1 MFDKNIATIF
11 SAFSISLGLTI
22 ALGGDL
28 HAENQFYDGN
38 VPLVAQ
44 SLDVFTNQIGFPI
57 EIDLTKAQIR
67 GTLPIE
73 KFREDLVNS
82 INQYDGYYI
91 KNTRY
96 NKWKINDINLQ
107 SIDNGG
113 ATFAFTVNLRKY
125 ECIKIPGVGRKCTR
139 LFSVTPSGDVS
150 LGIAIRNNDLQV
162 AYRNHNVRGR
172 GWYSDALTLLE
183 GVFRNQTVKAV
194 KKGLANFD
202 GVNLISYLKDAG
214 VDKNFK
220 PYGLSLDKLV
230 KAGVSINADVTPKGL
245 NFVID
250 LPKTISLE

>member
-1 MFDKNIATIF
+1 MLDKTLATIF
-11 SAFSISLGLTI
+11 STFSISLGLTI
-22 ALGGDL
+22 ALAGDL
-28 HAENQFYDGN
+28 HAESQFPDGN

-57 EIDLTKAQIR
+57 ELDLTKAQIR

-113 ATFAFTVNLRKY
+113 ATFSFTVNLRKY
-125 ECIKIPGVGRKCTR
+125 ECIDLFSEKKCTR

-162 AYRNHNVRGR
+162 AYRKHNVRGR

-183 GVFRNQTVKAV
+183 SLFRNQTVKV
-194 KKGLANFD
+194 IKKGLANFD

-214 VDKNFK
+214 FDKQLK
-220 PYGLSLDKLV
+220 PYGITLDKLV

-250 LPKTISLE
+250 LPKTITLE

>member
-1 MFDKNIATIF
+1 MLDKNLAAIF
-11 SAFSISLGLTI
+11 TAFSISLGLTI
-22 ALGGDL
+22 ALPGYL
-28 HAENQFYDGN
+28 HAQNQFYDAN
-38 VPLVAQ
+38 VPFVAQ
-44 SLDVFTNQIGFPI
+44 SLDVLTNQIGFPI

-96 NKWKINDINLQ
+96 NKWKINDINLE

-113 ATFAFTVNLRKY
+113 ATFSFTVNLRKY
-125 ECIKIPGVGRKCTR
+125 ECIDLFSEKKCTR

-162 AYRNHNVRGR
+162 AYRKHNVRGR

-183 GVFRNQTVKAV
+183 SLFRNQTVKV
-194 KKGLANFD
+194 IKNGLANFD

-214 VDKNFK
+214 VDKKLK
-220 PYGLSLDKLV
+220 PYGLTLDKLV
-230 KAGVSINADVTPKGL
+230 NAGVYINADVTPKGL

-250 LPKTISLE
+250 LPKIISLE